1 MSQAADVITNFWTT
15 QDKGDYTATVQL
27 FAEDALFEDP
37 VYGTFEGRDAIAG
50 FMQKMNRVM
59 AEQKTH
65 FEVTHIAGD
74 DAVAW
79 AQWIAKTPNGDIHGC
94 GLYKVANGK
103 ITYYKD
109 YMDRA
114 G

>member
-1 MSQAADVITNFWTT
+1 MAQAQDVITTFWRI
-15 QDKGDYTATVQL
+15 QDEGDYTAVVDL

-37 VYGTFEGRDAIAG
+37 VYGTFEGRAAIG
-50 FMQKMNRVM
+50 EFMAKMNEVM
-59 AEQKTH
+59 SSSKTH
-65 FEVTHIAGD
+65 FVVRDIAGD

-79 AQWIAKTPNGDIHGC
+79 AQWTARTPNGDIEGC
-94 GLYKVANGK
+94 GLYKVADGK